1 MKIKQWLGHLRPRSL
16 LARMLWLLLLAILLS
31 QALLSGLW
39 MQQLQRHEMESMLSS
54 SRHLADSA
62 ATSIAFFQSL
72 PPKYRQL
79 ALEQLRSMGGSRFF
93 VSINQH
99 EVTQRWLPDSGRQ
112 RDILAAVLEELRGKL
127 GTTPAITVN
136 FSTQDQLRLFD
147 SKIPLSNLPSSWV
160 EHTLLI
166 EPATPPVLVTQVQ
179 LAPGQ
184 WLYLAAI
191 LPPPFT
197 SLDEGVLPPHQIRFI
212 VLLTSLLFLFTVL
225 LVRWQTRPL
234 RQLADA
240 AVSLGKDI
248 NQEALPESGASEVMA
263 VTRAINVMQQRIRR
277 YIDDREHLFSS
288 ISHDLKTPITRL
300 RLRTELLEDEALI
313 GKFNKDLDDLEMM
326 VKGALQTVKDT
337 DIHENIAE
345 IDINQL
351 LEMTAE
357 GYNLSGEQRV
367 TIEGSCK
374 KPYRGKPLALKRCI
388 GNLMDNAIKYGQRL
402 RIIVMDDVEQDQE
415 AEVVLLYF
423 IDEGPGL
430 PEPLLEKIFEPY
442 FRLDHNLPGTGL
454 GLGIARSIAHAHG
467 GDLVLENR
475 PQGGLQAVLSLPRH

>member
-197 SLDEGVLPPHQIRFI
+197 SLDEGILPPHQIRFI

-402 RIIVMDDVEQDQE
+402 RIIVMDDVEQDHE

-430 PEPLLEKIFEPY
+430 PEPLLEKIFEHY